1 MYIASSSFLFIR
13 FRSLSTLKEYSF
25 WGIANIRFAY
35 WLYLI
40 YFLLLVHHMPIY
52 PAISGKVAVVTGSG
66 RGIGRAVA
74 IRLAEEGASV
84 VVNYKRHDEEAQE
97 TSSLLKE
104 KNAIFKVVKADVST
118 TEGVNALFSEAS
130 TIGKPSILVNCAG
143 LGIASPA
150 PSVTPEMWNKQ
161 LDTSAKSAFM
171 CSIKLFET
179 SGNSGWGRIVNLS
192 SIAALYAAPYLSVY
206 ASAKAAM
213 IGMTKSLAA
222 ESPRGFTVNA
232 VAPGVVKTKMGDS
245 LLRYLGKDEKKWAES
260 HTLTGEIVKPEE
272 VAELVTFLCSDF
284 ARSITGQ
291 VFVIDAGQSVLQS
304 RQFFLS

>member
-1 MYIASSSFLFIR
+1 
-13 FRSLSTLKEYSF
+13 
-25 WGIANIRFAY
+25 
-35 WLYLI
+35 
-40 YFLLLVHHMPIY
+40 MPFY

-84 VVNYKRHDEEAQE
+84 VINYKRHDEEAEE
-97 TSSLLKE
+97 TSRMLRE
-104 KNAIFKVVKADVST
+104 KNAIFKTVKADMST
-118 TEGVNALFSEAS
+118 TEGVDKLFSEAS
-130 TIGKPSILVNCAG
+130 MMGKPSILVNCAG
-143 LGIASPA
+143 LASPA
-150 PSVTPEMWNKQ
+150 SSVTPEMWNKQ
-161 LDTSAKSAFM
+161 WDTSAKSAFM
-171 CSIKLFET
+171 CSIKLFEA
-179 SGNSGWGRIVNLS
+179 SGTSGWGRIVNLS
-192 SIAALYAAPYLSVY
+192 SIAALYGAPFLSVY
-206 ASAKAAM
+206 ASAKAAI

-222 ESPRGFTVNA
+222 ESPQGFTVNA

-245 LLRYLGKDEKKWAES
+245 LLKYLGKDEKVWAEN

-291 VFVIDAGQSVLQS
+291 VFVIDAGQSVIQS